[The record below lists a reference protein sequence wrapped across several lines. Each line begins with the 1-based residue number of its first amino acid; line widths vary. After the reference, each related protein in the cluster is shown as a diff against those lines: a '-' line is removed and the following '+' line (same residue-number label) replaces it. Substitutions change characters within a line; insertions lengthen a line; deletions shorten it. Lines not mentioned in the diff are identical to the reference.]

1 MHPKPEP
8 RAAALACFLRREAGA
23 VSLSAEMTGHPYL
36 VHVGMAMLDAA
47 ALAQDLDA
55 GDPIL
60 LRLSQAGCF
69 ESMPDDRAKFVS
81 TDEIQRA
88 ILRPVSGD
96 AEAGATI
103 LQSIVTAAD
112 KP

>member
-1 MHPKPEP
+1 MLSEPEP
-8 RAAALACFLRREAGA
+8 RAAALAHFLRREAGA
-23 VSLSAEMTGHPYL
+23 VSLSAQMTGNFYL

-47 ALAQDLDA
+47 VLAQDLKVD
-55 GDPIL
+55 DPIL

-69 ESMPDDRAKFVS
+69 ESMPGEKSKFVS

-88 ILRPVSGD
+88 ILRPVSGT

-112 KP
+112 QP